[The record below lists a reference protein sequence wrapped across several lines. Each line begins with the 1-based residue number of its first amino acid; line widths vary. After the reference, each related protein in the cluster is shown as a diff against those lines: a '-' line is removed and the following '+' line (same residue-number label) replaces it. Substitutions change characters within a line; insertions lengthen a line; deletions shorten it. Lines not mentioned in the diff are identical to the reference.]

1 MAFVSVLGSLGES
14 KLLEAFN
21 QLVEKILI
29 DGVVSAGKATQ
40 LLAAHLGKEHASR
53 IVRDIYGDADVKQST
68 LLKLF
73 CRLFTDDLK
82 PQNLNLLNCKLADL
96 KESNKNRV
104 VLKLPS
110 LGIEIDDLPTSRID
124 LLISTSADF
133 AISVQGYSS
142 LPGGDERSSNTVRV
156 GLRGDLAGE
165 VSAGM
170 SHAAV
175 MLKLGAGN
183 RYQHAINYYLTGN
196 LENPLAQ
203 EAMRGLGLISSHPDL
218 SISSLIT
225 MLSNP
230 GNRFAAVEVISSQE
244 WRLAGE
250 IKLAREFRVGSYTS
264 LDAGVGI
271 DYTQIERGEFHYS
284 MSLDPDDSR
293 RLLVSIRK
301 LRSNET
307 ITGETFGAEFDLSG
321 IADKIYPRIRD
332 HLGRAEKMLVK
343 LLDLLPME
351 SSRRRL
357 LATHIDNAISRFAH
371 NGELLA
377 VLGVDPGMTL
387 QQRISSRLCDFI
399 ENTPSFWSDKTHAA
413 TKQVLEEVSARLAEM
428 GLTTKVNNKLAE
440 ALQSPLQKAFSKI
453 DKVFRQRVQQKLSVR
468 AEKGELLKALHV
480 LNDVGKRVKTVTEIS
495 DSTVNNISKQIRTHV
510 GRYQKFVAGFCEHLN
525 SAESRRISLRA
536 SSEVKQLSSAEA
548 EIRLSFNPDTPR
560 AGEYLH
566 KLLLSDVEEVFRIA
580 RNKDPLDPVMEI
592 DASLARYE
600 RFTQRKTTDIILF
613 GFEIGSTS
621 ILDVDTRFVES
632 RDGNL
637 TIIGKMSYEE
647 VSKSLFDKR
656 QFNIVNLHQLSNAME
671 TGSAT
676 LSFSASK
683 SGDGVDEDAIREFIS
698 DVVRLEMADPYD
710 LARLDGVFQ
719 QAGKIEEGSHSRFL
733 FGLSLSESQL
743 KQLLSHGSPVWSD
756 AQIPGMMQQLCK
768 PAAPQ
773 AASQPAPPWAGDDG
787 FDIYTHP
794 TASTTV
800 RIRPVRREE
809 TIRIACDAIDSAL
822 KDVPEV
828 FKTKKRLQ
836 RLFKRLRYTGSIG
849 DAIRDY
855 RPQKFTTPS
864 LDYEDFEG
872 SAENRDEQWLY
883 FRNKAVTAFAD
894 EALLGMWAVYHSAPY
909 GWNIERYQLCQRRS
923 AEVISYWFDRTETH
937 AWKFPLFGT
946 RNEMRPMTIA
956 MLKMLLDLADT
967 NGDRMQGPFL
977 SMELQ
982 MLDDRA
988 KIIKRLPISS

>member
-14 KLLEAFN
+14 RLLETFN
-21 QLVEKILI
+21 QLLEKILI
-29 DGVVSAGKATQ
+29 DGVVSASKATQ

-53 IVRDIYGDADVKQST
+53 IARDIYGDADVKRST
-68 LLKLF
+68 LFKLF
-73 CRLFTDDLK
+73 CRLFADDLK
-82 PQNLNLLNCKLADL
+82 PQNLNLLNTQLADL
-96 KESNKNRV
+96 KQRNKNRV

-110 LGIEIDDLPTSRID
+110 LGIEIDDLPTFRID
-124 LLISTSADF
+124 LLISTSADL

-142 LPGGDERSSNTVRV
+142 LPGSGERNSNTVRV

-165 VSAGM
+165 ISVGM

-175 MLKLGAGN
+175 MLKLGSGN
-183 RYQHAINYYLTGN
+183 QFSHAINYYLTGSREDT
-196 LENPLAQ
+196 LGEK
-203 EAMRGLGLISSHPDL
+203 AMHGLGLISCHPDL

-230 GNRFAAVEVISSQE
+230 GNRFAAVEVISRQE

-250 IKLAREFRVGSYTS
+250 IKLAREFRAGSYTS

-271 DYTQIERGEFHYS
+271 DYTRIERGEFHYS
-284 MSLDPDDSR
+284 MGLDPDDTR

-307 ITGETFGAEFDLSG
+307 ITGETFGAEFDLRG
-321 IADKIYPRIRD
+321 IADKIYPRIQD
-332 HLGRAEKMLVK
+332 HLGRADKMLVK
-343 LLDLLPME
+343 LLDLLPLE

-357 LATHIDNAISRFAH
+357 LATHIDSVISRFAH

-413 TKQVLEEVSARLAEM
+413 TKQVLEEVSSRLAEM
-428 GLTTKVNNKLAE
+428 GLTTRVNNKLSE
-440 ALQSPLQKAFSKI
+440 ALQSPLQKALSKI
-453 DKVFRQRVQQKLSVR
+453 DKEFRQQVQQKLSNR
-468 AEKGELLKALHV
+468 AERDELLEALHL
-480 LNDVGKRVKTVTEIS
+480 LNDVGRPLKAVTEIS
-495 DSTVNNISKQIRTHV
+495 DSTINNISKQIRGHI
-510 GRYQKFVAGFCEHLN
+510 GRYQKFVARFCEHLN
-525 SAESRRISLRA
+525 SAESKRISLRA
-536 SSEVKQLSSAEA
+536 SSEIKQLSSAEA

-566 KLLLSDVEEVFRIA
+566 KLLLSDVEEVFSIA
-580 RNKDPLDPVMEI
+580 RHKAPLNPVMEI

-613 GFEIGSTS
+613 GFEIGSSS
-621 ILDVDTRFVES
+621 ILDIDTRFVES

-656 QFNIVNLHQLSNAME
+656 QFNIVNLHQLSNAMQ

-683 SGDGVDEDAIREFIS
+683 SGDGVDEGAIRDFIS
-698 DVVRLEMADPYD
+698 DVVRLEMVDPHD
-710 LARLDGVFQ
+710 LARLDSIFQ
-719 QAGKIEEGSHSRFL
+719 QAGEVEDGCHSRFV
-733 FGLSLSESQL
+733 FGLSLSEAEL

-773 AASQPAPPWAGDDG
+773 AALQPAPPWAGDDG
-787 FDIYTHP
+787 FDIYTHS
-794 TASTTV
+794 TSSTTD
-800 RIRPVRREE
+800 RIRPVRRRD

-864 LDYEDFEG
+864 LDYEDFVG

-909 GWNIERYQLCQRRS
+909 GWNIERYQFCQRRT
-923 AEVISYWFDRTETH
+923 AEVIGYWFDRTETH
-937 AWKFPLFGT
+937 AWKFSLFGI

-956 MLKMLLDLADT
+956 ILKMLLDLSDT

-982 MLDDRA
+982 LLDDRA
-988 KIIKRLPISS
+988 KIIKRLSISS